1 MKTTLILSTIVMLLA
16 WAGCS
21 DNMNLT
27 DPAGSQNIAQHQ
39 PTSGYPDRPELLWSL
54 NEFKIWTVSEG
65 YVENKVVYTSPV
77 PLPPLSG
84 EHKYLITF
92 DASSNA
98 DRSTNGYHA
107 VAEVWLSN
115 GNQEAAEITKNG
127 ELLYSVSDFAGGD
140 AAISNKVEFNNSGN
154 FNICFHIVLM
164 QVDGGDNVIPGDA
177 TYLTLSDIK
186 IFKVR

>member
-27 DPAGSQNIAQHQ
+27 DPAGSQNIAQYQ
-39 PTSGYPDRPELLWSL
+39 PTNGNYPDRPELLWSL
-54 NEFKIWTVSEG
+54 NEFKVWTVSEG
-65 YVENKVVYTSPV
+65 YVENKVTYNSPV
-77 PLPPLSG
+77 PLPPLAG

-98 DRSTNGYHA
+98 DRFTNGYQA
-107 VAEVWLSN
+107 VAEVSKN
-115 GNQEAAEITKNG
+115 GN
-127 ELLYSVSDFAGGD
+127 LLLSVSDFANGD
-140 AAISNKVEFNNSGN
+140 ASIPNKVEFENSEN
-154 FNICFHIVLM
+154 FEITFHIVLM
-164 QVDGGDNVIPGDA
+164 QVDGGDNTIPQNS

-186 IFKVR
+186 IYKVR